1 LGERTPSRSRSTS
14 SSEAPSPGTS
24 TGWPFSVKAMPAVT
38 TPTIGSS
45 VVISRRTFLA
55 AGAGLVLAGACGGKA
70 SSSGGGSGLGK
81 GTVLVPFFKDG
92 MQAAGLPQR
101 FPLGLGDTNGV
112 LTTGGPDELHFVITD
127 AYDSVVLPDV
137 VATRHSQD
145 LPRPYWPLMLQLSTP
160 GIYTASIRGGD
171 ASETA
176 SFTIPDPGSVPI
188 PKIGDKM
195 VPVDT
200 PTVTDARGVTPICT
214 RTPACP
220 LHDITLTEALKEGKP
235 LAFFIGTPAY
245 CQTGICG
252 PTLDVLLAQRG
263 GFPTI
268 RMLHAEIYVNPQ
280 QALSASTTDDQGA
293 SFGATTATVQ
303 AYNLPFEPVLYL
315 AKPDGTIFNRLDN
328 IYDTNELKQALAAL
342 IA

>member
-1 LGERTPSRSRSTS
+1 
-14 SSEAPSPGTS
+14 
-24 TGWPFSVKAMPAVT
+24 
-38 TPTIGSS
+38 
-45 VVISRRTFLA
+45 VISRRTFLA
-55 AGAGLVLAGACGGKA
+55 AGAGLVLAGACGGE
-70 SSSGGGSGLGK
+70 SGGSSGAGSGLGK

-101 FPLGLGDTNGV
+101 FPLGLGDSNGV

-127 AYDSVVLPDV
+127 AYDMVVLPDV
-137 VATRHSQD
+137 TAARHIQD
-145 LPRPYWPLMLQLSTP
+145 LPRPYWPLLLQLSTP
-160 GIYTASIRGGD
+160 GIYTATVRGGD

-195 VPVDT
+195 LPVDT

-220 LHDITLTEALKEGKP
+220 LHDITLTDRTPACPLHDITLTDALKEGKP

-252 PTLDVLLAQRG
+252 PTLDVLLAQRAA
-263 GFPTI
+263 FPTI

-280 QALSASTTDDQGA
+280 QALSASTTDGQGA
-293 SFGATTATVQ
+293 DFGATTATVQ

-315 AKPDGTIFNRLDN
+315 AKPDGTITNRLDN
-328 IYDTNELKQALAAL
+328 IYDTAELKQALAAL